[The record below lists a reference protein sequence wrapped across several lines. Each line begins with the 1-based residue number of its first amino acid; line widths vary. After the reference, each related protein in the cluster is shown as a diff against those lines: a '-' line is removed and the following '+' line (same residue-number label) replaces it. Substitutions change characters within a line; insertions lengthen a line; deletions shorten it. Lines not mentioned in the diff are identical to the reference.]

1 MRKQIGPI
9 AAALAAFTI
18 TVSGTLADTDVYGNA
33 IQYDGSGNV
42 TYRFWYGNET
52 AEAMSASGSASAEY
66 ISPDVFEP
74 RFSTWDVSDGK
85 CPVAGM
91 TIIFR

>member
-1 MRKQIGPI
+1 MKLNRI
-9 AAALAAFTI
+9 AAALAAFTLA
-18 TVSGTLADTDVYGNA
+18 VSGASADSDVYGNA

-52 AEAMSASGSASAEY
+52 AEALSASGSASAEY
-66 ISPDVFEP
+66 TSPDVFEP
-74 RFSTWDVSDGK
+74 RYSTWGASDGK
-85 CPVAGM
+85 CPIAGM